1 MIDVHDSDAESVE
14 RMQKWWSENGKT
26 TVAGLVLGL
35 GSVFG
40 WSGWQGYQEQRAE
53 AASALYQQVSQS
65 AAENKPEEVR
75 RHGETLMGEFPDSGY
90 AALTALFLAKAAMN
104 DNQTDEAVGH
114 LQWVLNNAHL
124 NELKLVARLRLARL
138 ALDKGN
144 ADEAW
149 NLVNAVAPGKFEN
162 AYTFVKGDV
171 LLAQNKPKEA
181 REAYTKALELYSV
194 GDPEYRLVELK
205 LNDLGTVNVPATS
218 GS

>member
-1 MIDVHDSDAESVE
+1 MIDVHDSDAEALE
-14 RMQKWWSENGKT
+14 RMKKWWNENGKT

-65 AAENKPEEVR
+65 AADGRPEDVR

-90 AALTALFLAKAAMN
+90 AALTALFLAKAAMT
-104 DNQTDEAVGH
+104 DNQSDEAVSH
-114 LQWVLNNAHL
+114 LQWVLDNASL
-124 NELKLVARLRLARL
+124 TELKLVARLRLARL

-149 NLVNAVAPGKFEN
+149 NFVNAVAPGKFEN
-162 AYTFVKGDV
+162 AYMFVKGDI
-171 LLAQNKPKEA
+171 LIAQNKPKEA
-181 REAYTKALELYSV
+181 REAYAKALDLYSV
-194 GDPEYRLVELK
+194 GDTEYRRVELK
-205 LNDLGTVNVPATS
+205 LNDLGTLNVPVVS